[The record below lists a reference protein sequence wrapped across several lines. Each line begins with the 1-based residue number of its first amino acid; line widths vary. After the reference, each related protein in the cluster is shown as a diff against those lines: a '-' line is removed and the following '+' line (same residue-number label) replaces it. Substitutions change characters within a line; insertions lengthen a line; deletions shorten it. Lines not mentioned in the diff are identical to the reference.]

1 MTAATVTVTA
11 ARANA
16 AGRPMRGSI
25 EFEPSVRVV
34 DLTTGFEREITNVV
48 ARLNMAGRISQ
59 KLTAT
64 TGSDVSEQGWTW
76 QVTERLEDVVNRP
89 PYLIVLPAG
98 TGTVDLT
105 ELAPVEFFEPVVLAP
120 PDVIDGGTP

>member
-1 MTAATVTVTA
+1 
-11 ARANA
+11 
-16 AGRPMRGSI
+16 MRGSI

-64 TGSDVSEQGWTW
+64 TGPDVSEQGWTW

-105 ELAPVEFFEPVVLAP
+105 ELTPVEFFEPVVLAP
-120 PDVIDGGTP
+120 PDAIDGGTP